1 MVLAWPAQSD
11 SATNYLAVTNT
22 SWVANHSD
30 TTIRFLRALDQAE
43 NFVIHYPDVSKMAL
57 SNDLNYS
64 TNYTEKIWANH
75 QFTLSLEQS
84 LILRMEDQSRWMIRN
99 NLTSSPVPNF
109 LNYIYIDWLESVN
122 PGSVN
127 IIR

>member
-1 MVLAWPAQSD
+1 LAWPAQSD

-109 LNYIYIDWLESVN
+109 LNYIYIDGLESVD